1 MTDLYDLALEHIRT
15 HDYTTIAEIISIA
28 REAGIPTEGD
38 IAVLAAENCCLWAG
52 CSEELASC
60 LERLVVKGT
69 PVKMVSTTMLTY
81 LLDGQTIRLP
91 IATKIR
97 PYKKLRWLPI
107 CFRPG

>member
-1 MTDLYDLALEHIRT
+1 MTDLYDLALGHIRA

-28 REAGIPTEGD
+28 EEAGIPTEGD
-38 IAVLAAENCCLWAG
+38 IAVLVAENCCIWAG

-60 LERLVVKGT
+60 LERLVGADR
-69 PVKMVSTTMLTY
+69 PVQVVAVQLLVY
-81 LLDGQTIRLP
+81 LLDGQTLNLP

-97 PYKKLRWLPI
+97 PYKKMRWLPI